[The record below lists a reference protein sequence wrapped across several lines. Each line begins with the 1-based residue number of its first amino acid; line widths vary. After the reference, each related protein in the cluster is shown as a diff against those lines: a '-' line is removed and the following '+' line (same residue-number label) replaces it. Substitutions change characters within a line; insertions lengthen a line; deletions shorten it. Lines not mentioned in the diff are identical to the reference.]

1 MDELVANGFWL
12 FVCTPFGMPMVRTA
26 SDEPPPLELDESSLL
41 PLPEEQAV
49 ASRATVAIPAIIVAS
64 LRVLT
69 ECLLA
74 LLGYLR
80 CSYADWTDW
89 GALPND
95 CGPFVAAGLQVRV
108 WPGGR

>member
-80 CSYADWTDW
+80 GSYAESTD
-89 GALPND
+89 GEPCRTTA
-95 CGPFVAAGLQVRV
+95 VVRAAGLQVRV

>member
-1 MDELVANGFWL
+1 MADEPVANGLWL
-12 FVCTPFGMPMVRTA
+12 FVCTPLGMPMVRTA
-26 SDEPPPLELDESSLL
+26 SDEPPPLELDESSL

-80 CSYADWTDW
+80 GSYAESD
-89 GALPND
+89 
-95 CGPFVAAGLQVRV
+95 
-108 WPGGR
+108 

>member
-1 MDELVANGFWL
+1 MADEFVANGFWL
-12 FVCTPFGMPMVRTA
+12 FVCTPFGMPMVRTSSA
-26 SDEPPPLELDESSLL
+26 EPPDELGSSP

-80 CSYADWTDW
+80 GSFAERTDW
-89 GALPND
+89 GALPDD
-95 CGPFVAAGLQVRV
+95 CGSSVLRD
-108 WPGGR
+108 